1 MRGTRLAS
9 CPGMPADPQ
18 VSFASAAI
26 ASKEI
31 AERTLHPSSGAN
43 VAGGDGQPA
52 DSRKKSARKPKVW
65 VYLIAG
71 LVIAGGVFFWRHSAG
86 GQGAG
91 NAAPESTLPLE
102 TFVVNLDGSG
112 QRAYLRVG
120 ITLGLSRPLARNK
133 EDVPIAALRDAIL
146 SVLASARADQL
157 LTADGKE
164 QLKSDLVRV
173 IGERVPEMGVENVYF
188 TEFLVQ
194 M

>member
-1 MRGTRLAS
+1 
-9 CPGMPADPQ
+9 MPHDPQ
-18 VSFASAAI
+18 ASFASATM

-31 AERTLHPSSGAN
+31 AERALHPSSSSN
-43 VAGGDGQPA
+43 PA
-52 DSRKKSARKPKVW
+52 ASDAPPTDSRKKSAAKSKVW
-65 VYLIAG
+65 IYVVAAVLIAG
-71 LVIAGGVFFWRHSAG
+71 GFFFWRHSAG
-86 GQGAG
+86 GQGTG
-91 NAAPESTLPLE
+91 NGAPESTLPLE

-120 ITLGLSRPLARNK
+120 ITLGLSRSLARNNK

-157 LTADGKE
+157 LTAEGKE
-164 QLKSDLVRV
+164 QLKSDLLRV
-173 IGERVPEMGVENVYF
+173 ITERVPQMGVESVYF